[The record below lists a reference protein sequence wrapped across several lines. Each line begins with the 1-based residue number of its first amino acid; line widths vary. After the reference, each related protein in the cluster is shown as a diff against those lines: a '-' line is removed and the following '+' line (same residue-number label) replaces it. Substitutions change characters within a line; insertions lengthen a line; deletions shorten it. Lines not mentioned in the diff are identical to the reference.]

1 MLEEDEGGGEVEEG
15 LIVFEVVFP
24 ADEQAAV
31 VAQPGEES
39 FDVPAAHIAAQA
51 TAILGGL
58 ALASA
63 TVRRDGLG
71 AEAFGHPG
79 IQAIAVISLVADELV
94 WRRGHPALGHGVF
107 HQLYFR
113 RASAPCA

>member
-31 VAQPGEES
+31 VAQPGEEP
-39 FDVPAAHIAAQA
+39 FDVPAAQA

-63 TVRRDGLG
+63 TVRRDDLG
-71 AEAFGHPG
+71 AEAFGHPD